1 MRDTKFLLF
10 PGVEV
15 KFLRNE
21 LPPMLRLAAPI
32 AAAELGWMGMAIVDT
47 MMVGR
52 LPYSADAIGA
62 VSLGGIVFLTM
73 GFFGTGL
80 MLGLD
85 TLVSQAYGA
94 GNIADCHHSLVNG
107 FYVSLVAT
115 PILQGIV
122 WLIGNS
128 LWRFG
133 VQPEILAYTIPY
145 LHALDWAMFPLLLYF
160 VLRRY
165 LQSMNRVTPVMYA
178 LISANLIN
186 LLGNWIL
193 IYGHFGIRPMGP
205 VGSGWATCISR
216 IYLALV
222 LLAYIVYFEHRHKTG
237 LRAAEA
243 SPDLARIRKIVRLG
257 LPAASQLTVEVG
269 VFAVVTSLIGRL
281 GAVPLASHQI
291 ALNTVSVT
299 YMVPLGIGSAAA
311 VRVGHALGRKDVEG
325 ASHAGWTAVALGAG
339 FMACMALLL
348 WIFPEPIV
356 RIFTPDKNVIN
367 AASKLLF
374 VAAFFQLF
382 DGVQAV
388 TTGALRGTGDT
399 RTPFLCHLIAY
410 WLIGLPLGYYL
421 CFYRGWGAPGLWTG
435 LCLALILIGIALLIF
450 WQRTVHRFALLV

>member
-1 MRDTKFLLF
+1 M
-10 PGVEV
+10 

-47 MMVGR
+47 IMVGR

-62 VSLGGIVFLTM
+62 VSLGSIVFLTM
-73 GFFGTGL
+73 GIFGTGL

-107 FYVSLVAT
+107 IYVSLVAT

-133 VQPEILAYTIPY
+133 IAPEVLVYTIPY

-160 VLRRY
+160 VFRRY

-186 LLGNWIL
+186 LLGNWIF
-193 IYGHFGIRPMGP
+193 IYGHFGVRAMGP

-216 IYLALV
+216 MYLAAV

-243 SPDLARIRKIVRLG
+243 RPDFARVGKIVRLG
-257 LPAASQLTVEVG
+257 LPAAAQLTVEVG

-291 ALNTVSVT
+291 ALNMASLT

-311 VRVGHALGRKDVEG
+311 VRVGHALGRKDIDG

-339 FMACMALLL
+339 FMTCMA
-348 WIFPEPIV
+348 IVFCVFPGPIV
-356 RIFTPDKNVIN
+356 RIYTPDKNVIA

-382 DGVQAV
+382 DGIQAV

-399 RTPFLCHLIAY
+399 RTPFICHFTAY
-410 WLIGLPLGYYL
+410 WFIGLPLGYYL
-421 CFYRGWGAPGLWTG
+421 CFYRGWGATGLWTG
-435 LCLALILIGIALLIF
+435 LCIALILIGLALLIF
-450 WQRTVHRFALLV
+450 WDRTVHRFTLRTS